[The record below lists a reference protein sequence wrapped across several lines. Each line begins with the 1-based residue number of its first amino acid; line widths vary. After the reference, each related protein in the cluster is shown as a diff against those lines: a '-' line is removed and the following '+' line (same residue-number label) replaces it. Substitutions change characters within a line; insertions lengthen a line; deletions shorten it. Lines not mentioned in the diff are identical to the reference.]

1 MRKFKVDIWDKGEYD
16 HPASYGFV
24 PFIKAYLHEDVK
36 EAGKGVMLV
45 APGGGYC
52 MCVPHEGE
60 PVALDFYERGYDVYV
75 LAYTTDITFS
85 FPLKDQ
91 PLKDIARAVRLIRR
105 ARLDA
110 GIRDEKLFICGF
122 SAGAHLCGTLTVHF
136 KDVKDPDKVLNRIS
150 CRPDAAILSYP
161 VITMGRYTH
170 KESREA
176 LLGKSPAREEI
187 DFYSCEK
194 NVDKD
199 TPPCFIWQTAEDE
212 LVPVNNSYLM
222 ARALIENG
230 IACAH
235 YVFPFGL
242 HGLSLGREIEEP
254 VDDYTFAQLYAV
266 VKALYDGQMTGVSR
280 KRMAELKEQFPKGA
294 QGSLLPDDSAEP
306 VKLTHYPEV
315 ALWPQLADNFL
326 TNLFLAE
333 AGALT

>member
-122 SAGAHLCGTLTVHF
+122 SAGAHLAASLGTMWA
-136 KDVKDPDKVLNRIS
+136 DPFLYERTGAPEGCFRVRGM
-150 CRPDAAILSYP
+150 ILCYP
-161 VITMGRYTH
+161 VITSG
-170 KESREA
+170 KFCNAGSFVN
-176 LLGKSPAREEI
+176 LLKDGADDPEKRRAVSLETKVGPDTVPA
-187 DFYSCEK
+187 Y
-194 NVDKD
+194 
-199 TPPCFIWQTAEDE
+199 IWHTSDDPG
-212 LVPVNNSYLM
+212 VPVENSLLF
-222 ARALIENG
+222 ASALSANRVPFEL
-230 IACAH
+230 H
-235 YVFPFGL
+235 VFP
-242 HGLSLGREIEEP
+242 HGPHGMSLCDAQTGMPDAYVARW
-254 VDDYTFAQLYAV
+254 VD
-266 VKALYDGQMTGVSR
+266 
-280 KRMAELKEQFPKGA
+280 
-294 QGSLLPDDSAEP
+294 
-306 VKLTHYPEV
+306 
-315 ALWPQLADNFL
+315 
-326 TNLFLAE
+326 E
-333 AGALT
+333 AIGWMERT